1 MRDNLNIFVM
11 EECVGIDDKMLNEVL
26 IPTLNVER
34 RINGKVDPNE
44 WVNQSQIWITTAGY
58 KSTFSYQKLIQL
70 LCQSVAQ
77 PDRAIILGGSW
88 RVPVKEGL
96 LARNFLE
103 DIKNDGTYNED
114 AFQRE
119 YKNLYSINPLNC

>member
-1 MRDNLNIFVM
+1 MIIL
-11 EECVGIDDKMLNEVL
+11 
-26 IPTLNVER
+26 TLNVER

-77 PDRAIILGGSW
+77 PDKAIILGGSW

-119 YKNLYSINPLNC
+119 YKLLYSLNAKNCWKTLKQLKLQRNFEIK